1 MKTDFTVDWR
11 SYYEGH
17 LRSPEEA
24 AATVQNGDHI
34 WVPTAHGSPAIMEAL
49 AARSGQV
56 EDVQIR
62 GLGVPAPSLF
72 TPEAATSFHYQ
83 DQFANVFSR
92 QGLDSRVI
100 DHHPFWLVGGHKALD
115 AGRDDAWA
123 IDKVQITVSPPN
135 DQGFV
140 SVGPNVWDSV
150 PTARRAK
157 SVIASVNPAIGPT
170 FGDTW
175 LHVTEIECFV
185 PEERPAPG
193 LPPPDDPAD
202 EGMAHYVGTL
212 VKDGDTVQIG
222 TGSHTSGMV
231 EFGLFKDRQELS
243 YFGELTVAGLVPLVQ
258 GGVFTGRTS
267 ALHPG
272 RFVATLIGNNPEERA
287 QVFGNPAFEAYSTEY
302 LLNPRNI
309 ARNESIVAINGALGI
324 DLTGQVAVYALGPR
338 LYAGMGG
345 HLAFAIGA
353 FLAPKGRY
361 VCVMPSTAAGG
372 TVSTIT
378 PQFGVGQVV
387 SVPREITDTVVTE
400 FGVARLLGKSV
411 RQRADE
417 LISIA
422 HPDFRGELRKAA
434 QRLFYP

>member
-1 MKTDFTVDWR
+1 MKTNYTVDWR
-11 SYYEGH
+11 KHYEDH
-17 LRSPEEA
+17 LCSPKEA
-24 AATVQNGDHI
+24 AATILSGDHV
-34 WVPTAHGSPAIMEAL
+34 WVPTGHGSPMIMDAL
-49 AARSGQV
+49 AARTGQV
-56 EDVQIR
+56 ADVQVR
-62 GLGVPAPSLF
+62 GLAVPAPSLF
-72 TPEAATSFHYQ
+72 TAEASVSFHYQ
-83 DQFANVFSR
+83 DQFANVYSR
-92 QGLDSRVI
+92 QALEARTI

-115 AGRDDAWA
+115 AGRDDAWPV
-123 IDKVQITVSPPN
+123 DKVQITVSPPN

-140 SVGPNVWDSV
+140 TVGPNVWDSI

-157 SVIASVNPAIGPT
+157 SVIASVNPVIGPT
-170 FGDTW
+170 YGDTW
-175 LHVTEIECFV
+175 LHVTEIDCFV
-185 PEERPAPG
+185 PEERPVAVLPG
-193 LPPPDDPAD
+193 PDDPAD

-231 EFGLFKDRQELS
+231 AFGLFKDRQELS

-258 GGVFTGRTS
+258 AGVFTGRTS

-272 RFVATLIGNNPEERA
+272 RFVATLIGNSPAERA
-287 QVFGNPAFEAYSTEY
+287 QVFGNPGFEAYSTEY

-309 ARNESIVAINGALGI
+309 ALNERIVAINGALGI
-324 DLTGQVAVYALGPR
+324 DLTGQTAVYALGPR

-345 HLAFAIGA
+345 HLAFALGA

-378 PQFGVGQVV
+378 PQFEAGQVV
-387 SVPREITDTVVTE
+387 SVPREIADTVVTE

-434 QRLFYP
+434 QGLFYP